1 MTEESAKPH
10 VDREPKKQFNVY
22 LPASLVKRIKH
33 KALDDETVLSV
44 WVERA
49 LEEYLDRH
57 GEAEG

>member
-1 MTEESAKPH
+1 MTDRP

-22 LPASLVKRIKH
+22 LPASLIKRVKH

>member
-1 MTEESAKPH
+1 MS

-22 LPASLVKRIKH
+22 LPASLIRRIKH

-44 WVERA
+44 WVQRA
-49 LEEYLDRH
+49 LEEYLERH

>member
-1 MTEESAKPH
+1 MSPDKPR

-22 LPASLVKRIKH
+22 LPPSLIRRIKH

-44 WVERA
+44 WVQRA
-49 LEEYLDRH
+49 LEEYLNRH